1 VREPTIRIAMFG
13 RDRYVTVTFELNEKT
28 AEHVS
33 AWFIDPKNPEE
44 TPEAERERLI
54 ATARDLLRRAARPQ
68 PRTKEQDPGA
78 RTRR

>member
-1 VREPTIRIAMFG
+1 MREPTIKFAMFG

-54 ATARDLLRRAARPQ
+54 ATARDHLRRAARPQ
-68 PRTKEQDPGA
+68 PRTKEQDPAGP
-78 RTRR
+78 TRR

>member
-1 VREPTIRIAMFG
+1 MREPTIRIAMFG
-13 RDRYVTVTFELNEKT
+13 RDRYVTVTFELNDKT

-54 ATARDLLRRAARPQ
+54 ATARDRLRHAARPQ
-68 PRTKEQDPGA
+68 PRTKEDPAGPS
-78 RTRR
+78 RR

>member
-1 VREPTIRIAMFG
+1 MREPTIRIAMFG

-28 AEHVS
+28 PEYVS

-54 ATARDLLRRAARPQ
+54 ATARDRLRHAARPQ
-68 PRTKEQDPGA
+68 PRSKEGEPEA
-78 RTRR
+78 STRR

>member
-1 VREPTIRIAMFG
+1 MREPTIKFALFG

-54 ATARDLLRRAARPQ
+54 ATARDHLRRAARPR
-68 PRTKEQDPGA
+68 PRTKEQDPAGP
-78 RTRR
+78 TRR